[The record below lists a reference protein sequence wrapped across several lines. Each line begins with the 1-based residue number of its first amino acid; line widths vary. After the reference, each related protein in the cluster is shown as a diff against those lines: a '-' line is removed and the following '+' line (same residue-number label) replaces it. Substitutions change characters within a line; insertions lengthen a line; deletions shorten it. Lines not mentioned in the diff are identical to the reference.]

1 MLKQIKTAI
10 DIYNN
15 WKNLGDNSAAFRGRV
30 EAIMNYRWYLQHC
43 VHSGTLSNLWLDSLS
58 FGSGLN

>member
-1 MLKQIKTAI
+1 MLQQNLKMLKQIEIAE

-30 EAIMNYRWYLQHC
+30 EAIMNYR
-43 VHSGTLSNLWLDSLS
+43 
-58 FGSGLN
+58 